1 MTHRMLTD
9 QDLEGRKEDDEAEEQ
24 DLLLLQEVE
33 EVAEAQAILAILS
46 ATGRGR
52 TELTPWL
59 LKAWQ
64 QVIRSQWTR
73 TSTPAPSKSSHLQLH
88 RKGHARTTG
97 MLTSPRRRRYQESVV
112 E

>member
-1 MTHRMLTD
+1 MTRRMLID

-33 EVAEAQAILAILS
+33 EAAEAQATLAILS

-52 TELTPWL
+52 MEPTLWL

-73 TSTPAPSKSSHLQLH
+73 TSTLAPSKSSHLQLH
-88 RKGHARTTG
+88 RRGLARTTG
-97 MLTSPRRRRYQESVV
+97 MLTSPRRRRHQESVA